1 MIIKDLESLSWWWSD
16 ECDTVMEEVELL
28 LRVAV
33 DEHVGAV
40 FYVFSRIIK

>member
-1 MIIKDLESLSWWWSD
+1 MS
-16 ECDTVMEEVELL
+16 VMERVELL

-40 FYVFSRIIK
+40 FYVFSRIIIK